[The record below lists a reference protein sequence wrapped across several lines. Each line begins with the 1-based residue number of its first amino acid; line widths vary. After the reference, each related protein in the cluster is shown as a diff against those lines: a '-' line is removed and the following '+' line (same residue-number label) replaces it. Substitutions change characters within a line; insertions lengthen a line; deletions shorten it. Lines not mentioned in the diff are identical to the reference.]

1 MSEYLR
7 SLFDLSGRVA
17 LCTGASNGI
26 GRRMAL
32 ALARAGANV
41 FLVGR
46 DQDGLDEACAEIAE
60 AAGGEADR
68 IAADLTVRDGL
79 SLIVDSV
86 TEKFGAPDIVANVAG
101 LNLREP
107 FEEVS
112 EKTWDETINI
122 NLSVPFFL
130 SRLCVSGMAA
140 KGGGNIINVGSLQS
154 YRAFPNSMPYGAAKG
169 GVIQLTRAMA
179 QAWSGKG
186 VTANA
191 IMPGFFPTHLTKP
204 VFADP
209 ELVAHHTRMTPAG
222 RLGRMEDL
230 DGITVFLASAG
241 SRYITGQAIPVDG
254 GYTAN

>member
-1 MSEYLR
+1 MSEFLR

-68 IAADLTVRDGL
+68 IAADLTVRDEL
-79 SLIVDSV
+79 SSIVDSV
-86 TEKFGAPDIVANVAG
+86 TEKFGMPDIVANVAG

-112 EKTWDETINI
+112 ENTWDETINI

-130 SRLCVSGMAA
+130 SWLCVSGM
-140 KGGGNIINVGSLQS
+140 
-154 YRAFPNSMPYGAAKG
+154 AAKG

-179 QAWSGKG
+179 QAWSGKS

-191 IMPGFFPTHLTKP
+191 IIPGFFPTHLTKP

-209 ELVAHHTRMTPAG
+209 ELVAHHTRMTPIG
-222 RLGRMEDL
+222 RLGQMEDL
-230 DGITVFLASAG
+230 DGITVFFGVGGFEIYHRSDHPGRWRL
-241 SRYITGQAIPVDG
+241 YGQLGEVR
-254 GYTAN
+254 